1 MDNNEN
7 REVKFSLTA
16 TMFNLLFSICAILVL
31 ALTKIL
37 INFGV
42 ASGVFF
48 GIMSIV
54 VYSLAIIGFIWNLF
68 KNSPKSVEFIV
79 SAAILALVLMVF

>member
-1 MDNNEN
+1 MEGNEN
-7 REVKFSLTA
+7 REIKFSLTG
-16 TMFNLLFSICAILVL
+16 TMFNLLLSICAILVL

-42 ASGVFF
+42 VSGVFF

-54 VYSLAIIGFIWNLF
+54 IYALAILGFLWNLF
-68 KNSPKSVEFIV
+68 KNTPKSVEFII
-79 SAAILALVLMVF
+79 SAATLALIFIVF